1 MAIER
6 YFPDPTQTRRVS
18 GSDVVELPT
27 TIESFGPEVA
37 TSEVVAALRRDGAV
51 IVREQAS
58 KSTID
63 AVKRELREPFDT
75 IGDRDQH
82 DFNGYQTL
90 RVSAILA
97 ISRSSADLVA
107 HPRVLEV
114 ADAILLPHCFTYRI
128 GSLTAIEIHPG
139 ESEQYLHTDDV
150 IYPIQIP
157 GVDWQVSALWALDD
171 FTEENGATRVV
182 PGSHLRRTRIPQP
195 LGTPVQAVMPRGSL
209 LLYMGSTM
217 HGGGANR
224 SQAPRA
230 ALVNTYALGWLR
242 QEENQYL
249 NVPREIADSY
259 PETIRH
265 LLGYQRCG
273 TLGAYLDADGN
284 WVE

>member
-6 YFPDPTQTRRVS
+6 NFPDPAQTRRVS
-18 GSDVVELPT
+18 GSDVEELPT
-27 TIESFGPEVA
+27 SIESYGADV
-37 TSEVVAALRRDGAV
+37 SSDQVVAALRRDGAV
-51 IVREQAS
+51 IVREQAP
-58 KSTID
+58 KATID
-63 AVKRELREPFDT
+63 SIKRELRDPFDN

-82 DFNGYQTL
+82 DFNGYKTL

-97 ISRSSADLVA
+97 ISPTSAELVG

-114 ADAILLPHCFTYRI
+114 ADAILLPHCFTYHL

-139 ESEQYLHTDDV
+139 EGDQYLHTDDV
-150 IYPIQIP
+150 IYPIQVP
-157 GVDWQVSALWALDD
+157 GIEWQVSALWALDD

-182 PGSHLRRTRIPQP
+182 PGSHRRKTRIPQP
-195 LGTPVQAVMPRGSL
+195 LGAPVQAVMPRGSL
-209 LLYMGSTM
+209 LLYLGSTL

-224 SQAPRA
+224 SRAPRA
-230 ALVNTYALGWLR
+230 GLVNTYALGWLR

-249 NVPREIADSY
+249 NVPREIADRY

-265 LLGYQRCG
+265 LLGYRRCG